1 MNTTFAQ
8 RFHLTPFQSWLGVLA
23 LFMAAGAV
31 AGVMIFYNGLYL
43 TNLNDLVPWG
53 LWITVDLSAIA
64 LSAGAFL
71 LSAAVYLLG
80 LKQYQP
86 LARTAVF
93 IGLIGYS
100 MAMLML
106 LLDIGRPDRFWHA
119 MVFWNPHSPLW
130 EVTMCVV
137 LYFSV
142 LVMEVA
148 PIFGQANWFQK
159 RWPGL
164 SHKLEKV
171 HHFAPIL
178 AIAGLCLS
186 MLHQSSLGATYGIR
200 KARPIWYR
208 PGMAVMFIVSAM
220 AAGPALTLL
229 ASSLAAQFTRKA
241 VVNDKL
247 IDGIAYFTGWV
258 LAAYFYLRFWDML
271 AMSYTVE
278 PGRTEGLRVL
288 TRGQLAFNFWVGE
301 MFLGV
306 IIPMI
311 ILLSGRLRR
320 YPILRNTALFLV
332 VGGLVAYRWDT
343 NLVGLIVTT
352 TSLPSQLSPLYT
364 DYTPSLIEWVTA
376 LGVIAYGIMAFTL
389 GVRYL
394 NVVDHR
400 ESLEAEDMEKHST
413 SPKAIPGP
421 AANTPTSG
429 D

>member
-1 MNTTFAQ
+1 MNTLTPKSF
-8 RFHLTPFQSWLGVLA
+8 RLTPFQTWLAILA
-23 LFMAAGAV
+23 MFMAAGV
-31 AGVMIFYNGLYL
+31 IGGIIVFYKGLYI

-86 LARTAVF
+86 LARTSVF

-130 EVTMCVV
+130 EVTMCVM

-148 PIFGQANWFQK
+148 PIFGQADWFQK

-164 SHKLEKV
+164 AYKLEKI
-171 HHFAPIL
+171 HHFAPVFAVI
-178 AIAGLCLS
+178 GLCLS
-186 MLHQSSLGATYGIR
+186 MLHQSSLGATYGIM

-208 PGMAVMFIVSAM
+208 PDMAVMFIVSAM
-220 AAGPALTLL
+220 AAGPAMTLL
-229 ASSLAAQFTRKA
+229 ATSLAGRFTKRA

-247 IDGIAYFTGWV
+247 IDGISYFIGWV
-258 LAAYFYLRFWDML
+258 LAAYLYLRFWDML
-271 AMSYTVE
+271 AMSYTIE

-288 TRGQLAFNFWVGE
+288 TRGQLAFNFWIGE
-301 MFLGV
+301 MLFGV
-306 IIPMI
+306 LVPMI
-311 ILLSGRLRR
+311 ILLSGRLRQ
-320 YPILRNTALFLV
+320 YPLLRTFALFLV

-343 NLVGLIVTT
+343 NIVGLTVTM
-352 TSLPSQLSPLYT
+352 TSSPVQLVPLYT
-364 DYTPSLIEWVTA
+364 AYTPSLAEWATA
-376 LGVIAYGIMAFTL
+376 LGVIAYGIMAFSL
-389 GVRYL
+389 GVYYL
-394 NVVDHR
+394 NVVNHG
-400 ESLEAEDMEKHST
+400 EASEAVAEKT
-413 SPKAIPGP
+413 TMIPNVRATPVHTP
-421 AANTPTSG
+421 ASG

>member
-1 MNTTFAQ
+1 MNTITTK
-8 RFHLTPFQSWLGVLA
+8 RFQLTPFQTWLVILA
-23 LFMAAGAV
+23 VFMAGGVV
-31 AGVMIFYNGLYL
+31 AGVMIFFNGLYL

-119 MVFWNPHSPLW
+119 MVYWNPHSPLW

-142 LVMEVA
+142 LMMEVA
-148 PIFGQANWFQK
+148 PIFGQADWFQK

-164 SHKLEKV
+164 SQKLEKV
-171 HHFAPIL
+171 HHFAPVL

-186 MLHQSSLGATYGIR
+186 MLHQSSLGATYGIM

-208 PGMAVMFIVSAM
+208 PGMAVMYIVSAM

-229 ASSLAAQFTRKA
+229 ASSLAARFTKRA
-241 VVNDKL
+241 VVNDSL
-247 IDGIAYFTGWV
+247 IDGVSYFTGWV

-288 TRGQLAFNFWVGE
+288 TRGQLAFNFWIGE
-301 MFLGV
+301 MLLGV
-306 IIPMI
+306 VIPMI

-343 NLVGLIVTT
+343 NLVGLIVTM
-352 TSLPSQLSPLYT
+352 TSLPSQLAPLYT
-364 DYTPSLIEWVTA
+364 AYTPSLIEWVTA
-376 LGVIAYGIMAFTL
+376 LGVIAYGLMAFTL
-389 GVRYL
+389 GVCYL

-400 ESLEAEDMEKHST
+400 ESIEAVDTGKYST
-413 SPKAIPGP
+413 SPKAIPTST
-421 AANTPTSG
+421 ANTSISG
-429 D
+429 A

>member
-1 MNTTFAQ
+1 MNATTTK
-8 RFHLTPFQSWLGVLA
+8 RFQLTPFQTWLVILA
-23 LFMAAGAV
+23 IFMAGGVV
-31 AGVMIFYNGLYL
+31 AGVMIFFKGLYL

-142 LVMEVA
+142 LIMEAA
-148 PIFGQANWFQK
+148 PIFGQAKWFQQ
-159 RWPGL
+159 RWPHL

-171 HHFAPIL
+171 HHIAPVL
-178 AIAGLCLS
+178 AVAGLVLS
-186 MLHQSSLGATYGIR
+186 MLHQSSLGATYGIM

-208 PGMAVMFIVSAM
+208 PGMAVLFIVSAM

-229 ASSLAAQFTRKA
+229 ASSLSARFTRRA

-247 IDGIAYFTGWV
+247 IDGISYFIGWV
-258 LAAYFYLRFWDML
+258 LAAYLYLRFWDIL

-288 TRGQLAFNFWVGE
+288 TRGQLAFNFWIGE
-301 MFLGV
+301 MLLGV
-306 IIPMI
+306 LVPMI
-311 ILLSGRLRR
+311 ILLSGRLRQ
-320 YPILRNTALFLV
+320 YPILRTAALFLV

-343 NLVGLIVTT
+343 NIVGLTVTL
-352 TSLPSQLSPLYT
+352 TSLPLQLSPLYT
-364 DYTPSLIEWVTA
+364 AYSPSLIEWVTA
-376 LGVIAYGIMAFTL
+376 LGVIAYGLMAFTL

-400 ESLEAEDMEKHST
+400 ESLEAVVTEMPST
-413 SPKAIPGP
+413 SPIATPGTAI
-421 AANTPTSG
+421 NTSTSG

>member
-1 MNTTFAQ
+1 MNATMTTK
-8 RFHLTPFQSWLGVLA
+8 RFHLTSFQIWLVFLGIL
-23 LFMAAGAV
+23 MAAGAV
-31 AGVMIFYNGLYL
+31 AGVMVLANGLYL

-71 LSAAVYLLG
+71 FSAAVYLLG
-80 LKQYQP
+80 LKRFQP

-100 MAMLML
+100 MAMLTL

-142 LVMEVA
+142 LAMEVA
-148 PIFGQANWFQK
+148 PIFGQAKWFQQ
-159 RWPGL
+159 RWPNL
-164 SHKLEKV
+164 SHRLEKI
-171 HHFAPIL
+171 HHIAPIL
-178 AIAGLCLS
+178 AVAGLVLS
-186 MLHQSSLGATYGIR
+186 MLHQSSLGATYGIM

-208 PGMAVMFIVSAM
+208 PDMAVLFIVSAM
-220 AAGPALTLL
+220 AAGPAMTLL
-229 ASSLAAQFTRKA
+229 TSTLAGKFTKRAKI
-241 VVNDKL
+241 NDKL
-247 IDGIAYFTGWV
+247 MDDFSYVIGWI
-258 LAAYFYLRFWDML
+258 LAAYLYLRFWDML
-271 AMSYTVE
+271 AMSYTFE

-288 TRGQLAFNFWVGE
+288 TRGQLAFNFWIGE
-301 MFLGV
+301 MLLGIV
-306 IIPMI
+306 VPMI

-320 YPILRNTALFLV
+320 YPFLRTIALLFV

-343 NLVGLIVTT
+343 NIVGLMVTM
-352 TSLPSQLSPLYT
+352 TSIPQLLTPMYAS
-364 DYTPSLIEWVTA
+364 YTPSLVEWITA
-376 LGVIAYGIMAFTL
+376 LGVIAYGMMAFTL

-394 NVVDHR
+394 NVVDHWGT
-400 ESLEAEDMEKHST
+400 ETLAEV
-413 SPKAIPGP
+413 SPGVGEGRGVKAVLF
-421 AANTPTSG
+421 G